1 MTVVP
6 GPALRPNG
14 VPHMS
19 FPLRLQGSR
28 FSTVQQDSP
37 EEVGQRVRA
46 LLRTPRGSREENP
59 DLGIPFPGFR
69 RGGTDLVEIARQ
81 IDTYAADEGAL
92 EAVIEEDYTA
102 LQDALSEVQVSLLG
116 ESPHDGG
123 EF

>member
-81 IDTYAADEGAL
+81 ID
-92 EAVIEEDYTA
+92 EDYTA